1 MSRVAAVAF
10 QTCAQ
15 KEGKFPKSKNLTF
28 CGTARPASAS
38 MSRHCAS
45 CRQMLPPSLFS
56 PNQWGAGP
64 AALCLH
70 CERVRVPETQLVVT
84 PVGDARGEYARRI
97 NAHSAEFATEALMAP
112 FAQGS
117 FRWVARG
124 RYTAGPRA
132 GQPCV
137 GKWFKSGTVFSEEF
151 FRSDIKAV
159 DKALEIVT
167 KFNAAG
173 LVDMVVRVNIPE
185 VWKFT
190 EGSGRW
196 AGSMILQEPFIKN
209 YQKFNSNTVRC

>member
-1 MSRVAAVAF
+1 MSRPCSSCQRNLPHTLFSSQQWATSHAAAV
-10 QTCAQ
+10 CAQ
-15 KEGKFPKSKNLTF
+15 
-28 CGTARPASAS
+28 
-38 MSRHCAS
+38 
-45 CRQMLPPSLFS
+45 
-56 PNQWGAGP
+56 
-64 AALCLH
+64 
-70 CERVRVPETQLVVT
+70 CEQFQHAQTHMPDQAPVTEAPVLVA
-84 PVGDARGEYARRI
+84 PLGDARGVYARRI
-97 NAHSAEFATEALMAP
+97 NAHSAEFSTDALMAP

-124 RYTAGPRA
+124 RYTAGSRA
-132 GQPCV
+132 GEPCV

-209 YQKFNSNTVRC
+209 YQKFNSNTVGYAHSLLAFYFLPSLYHAS